1 MAERKPELRA
11 GVAGAGAFGG
21 VHARKYAGSDGVRL
35 ARIYDVDLDRAQ
47 ALAAELGAEAT
58 DDYAAFL
65 EGLDL
70 VTLASPGATHAEL
83 GLRALAAGAHLYVE
97 KPLAVTLRDA
107 DALVAAAARAGRVLA
122 CGHQERVVFRAMGLL
137 DLPER
142 PLTLASVRRGTP
154 NARNR
159 DISCV
164 LDLMVHDLD
173 LALLL
178 AGGEPVAVEAEG
190 GFDTVRAEIT
200 FDTGLTAAF
209 EASRESEARER
220 TVALELPSGRL
231 AVDFLAPS
239 FDNRS
244 AAPLDAAFAADPQ
257 ARDPVGASVAAFVAA
272 ARGEG
277 SPVAD
282 GRAGARALDLALAVE
297 HAAGL

>member
-1 MAERKPELRA
+1 MAELGAELKA

-21 VHARKYAGSDGVRL
+21 VHARKYAGAQGVRL
-35 ARIYDVDLDRAQ
+35 ARLYDVDFARAQ
-47 ALAAELGAEAT
+47 VLAGELGCEAT

-65 EGLDL
+65 DGLEL

-83 GLRALAAGAHLYVE
+83 GLKALAAGAHLYVE
-97 KPLAVTLRDA
+97 KPLAVSLRDA
-107 DALVAAAARAGRVLA
+107 DALVAAAAKAGRVLA

-137 DLPER
+137 DLAER
-142 PLTLASVRRGTP
+142 PLTLESVRRGTP
-154 NARNR
+154 NTRNR

-164 LDLMVHDLD
+164 LDLMIHDLD
-173 LALLL
+173 LALAL

-200 FDTGLTAAF
+200 FDNGLTATF
-209 EASRESEARER
+209 EASREAAARER
-220 TVALELPSGRL
+220 TMALELPSGRV
-231 AVDFLAPS
+231 AVDFLSPT
-239 FDNRS
+239 FENRS
-244 AAPLDAAFAADPQ
+244 AAPLNADFAADEA

-277 SPVAD
+277 APVAD